1 MRARMPK
8 QERHISK
15 REMNM
20 AIEIF
25 LRIAMLVLIE
35 DLDFG
40 TRAQKGKE
48 LKLQKFIRCFEQKA
62 DYMNITFGQEMLD
75 GMNARLQMHGVI
87 LEDVRK
93 LGAQQ
98 HNH

>member
-20 AIEIF
+20 AVEIF
-25 LRIAMLVLIE
+25 LRMALLVLIE
-35 DLDFG
+35 DFDYG
-40 TRAQKGKE
+40 TREQKGKE
-48 LKLQKFIRCFEQKA
+48 SRLQKFIRCFEQKA

-75 GMNARLQMHGVI
+75 GINARLEMHGVCV
-87 LEDVRK
+87 EDK
-93 LGAQQ
+93 WKEKKT
-98 HNH
+98 